1 MMRRG
6 VSFRLRS
13 ATDDRNP
20 FRASWLAPAGR
31 KKRPNAAAASAEL
44 ARPRR
49 CPESRLPGPAGGG
62 RRAVTHGQLGVR
74 DCAAGWGKLP
84 SFCTCWSW
92 TQGITN
98 DTATRKGSFFLHRVT
113 LPGLTPHSCSRHF
126 TPSFSKVW
134 KRYCA
139 RFTTKST

>member
-49 CPESRLPGPAGGG
+49 CPDSRGREVGGG
-62 RRAVTHGQLGVR
+62 NTSPASWE
-74 DCAAGWGKLP
+74 CATALLDGASCPRFVHAGLRGL
-84 SFCTCWSW
+84 
-92 TQGITN
+92 ITN
-98 DTATRKGSFFLHRVT
+98 DPVTRKGSFFLHRVT